1 MEERGREGSVTSAM
15 LPLMLTLVFMHML
28 ILVLMKLMMMMMMM
42 LLTDD
47 EAGDDD
53 DVDDSAIGMEGR
65 GSSCNPSHP
74 SPARWLMLELL
85 PAPRK
90 PRITTHNHPPSIKI
104 SNQTPNKH
112 TLTFNINKADFHI
125 YITEASQLMYKTCSQ
140 SLCEEGHQL
149 KICTFDTLTFL

>member
-1 MEERGREGSVTSAM
+1 MEEKGREGSVTSAM

-28 ILVLMKLMMMMMMM
+28 ILVLMKLMM

-90 PRITTHNHPPSIKI
+90 PRITTHRLTTTHPPSKYQTRPPTNIHSHSTLIK
-104 SNQTPNKH
+104 QTF
-112 TLTFNINKADFHI
+112 TFTSLKLLSSCIKLVLNLFAKKGIN
-125 YITEASQLMYKTCSQ
+125 
-140 SLCEEGHQL
+140 
-149 KICTFDTLTFL
+149 